1 MEAETRIALIHLG
14 EEIIEGLKRG
24 SINLSEEDGR
34 TLNRE
39 IRKSLYKQGLPEH
52 PRFLNDV
59 LQILDVSAPTFNKW
73 VKEGL
78 VPKGLKYPGAGG
90 LIWSKKDID
99 SFRETEFYKTWIKKK
114 RK

>member
-14 EEIIEGLKRG
+14 EEIIEGLRRG
-24 SINLSEEDGR
+24 TINLTEEDGR

-39 IRKSLYKQGLPEH
+39 IRKKLYRHELPNH

-59 LQILDVSAPTFNKW
+59 LQILDVSEPTFNKW
-73 VKEGL
+73 VKAGL

-90 LIWSKKDID
+90 LIWAKEDID
-99 SFRETEFYKTWIKKK
+99 RFRETEFYKTWIKKK